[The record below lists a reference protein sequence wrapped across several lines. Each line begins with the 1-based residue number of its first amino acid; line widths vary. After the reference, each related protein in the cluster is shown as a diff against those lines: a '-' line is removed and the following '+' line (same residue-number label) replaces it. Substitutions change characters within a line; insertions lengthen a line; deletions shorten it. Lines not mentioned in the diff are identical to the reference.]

1 MRRFYFFC
9 FVTIA
14 TLLTGGCSAISFAY
28 NNAPSFVAGEV
39 DDAFDLD
46 DAQQGQLDER
56 LQKFFAWH
64 RQHELPR
71 YQQTMKAAATT
82 IADGITAAEF
92 LQISADLRLAWR
104 RSLTQAIEDLG
115 DLAVT
120 LSPAQIEHF
129 QQYFHDDA
137 EEYRDYL
144 QMSAQQREIF
154 RVKRGLKRL
163 QRWFGKL
170 DERQRAKI
178 SSRLK
183 QLPEFY
189 PAWITYREARQQ
201 ALLDVLRRAATE
213 GLSRQ
218 HVRQQLKFILLD
230 PASDYARNFEPIR
243 TAYWHSYAQA
253 IEDIG
258 GLLRKAQLRHAVIRL
273 QDYADTVADL
283 ASDS

>member
-1 MRRFYFFC
+1 MRHVYFLC

-14 TLLTGGCSAISFAY
+14 TLLTGGCSAINYAY
-28 NNAPSFVAGEV
+28 DNAPSFVADEV

-46 DAQQGQLDER
+46 EAQEHQLDER
-56 LQKFFAWH
+56 LHEFFAWH

-71 YQQTMKAAATT
+71 YQQTMNAAAIA
-82 IADGITAAEF
+82 IADGVSAAEF
-92 LQISADLRLAWR
+92 LEIGADLELAWR
-104 RSLTQAIEDLG
+104 RSLTQAIENLG

-129 QQYFHDDA
+129 QQYFHDSG

-154 RVKRGLKRL
+154 RVKRGIKRL
-163 QRWFGKL
+163 QKWFGQFGEL
-170 DERQRAKI
+170 QRERIAL
-178 SSRLK
+178 RLK

-201 ALLDVLRRAATE
+201 ALMDALRKAKTE

-230 PASDYARNFEPIR
+230 PTSE
-243 TAYWHSYAQA
+243 
-253 IEDIG
+253 IG
-258 GLLRKAQLRHAVIRL
+258 RAHV
-273 QDYADTVADL
+273 
-283 ASDS
+283 